1 MTPPPKKKIVHR
13 PVSLSW
19 WIASQ
24 AGHTFKSSKGT
35 LGNESTCSLQPSAA
49 PKAKMFYDSVTNV

>member
-1 MTPPPKKKIVHR
+1 M
-13 PVSLSW
+13 
-19 WIASQ
+19 